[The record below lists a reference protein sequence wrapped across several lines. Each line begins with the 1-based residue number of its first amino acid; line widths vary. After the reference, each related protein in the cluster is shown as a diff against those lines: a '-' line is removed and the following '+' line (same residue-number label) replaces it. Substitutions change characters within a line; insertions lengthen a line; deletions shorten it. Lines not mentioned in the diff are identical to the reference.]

1 MSGMTCGKSA
11 LASAT
16 VKVLGGTSGA
26 KGGAAA
32 ARFLGVRV
40 LEFKPAAHEAVV
52 VVDRHAVEVQMALRV
67 DENLDP
73 LLLKDLIVLFRRCL
87 INRQDV
93 RHPRAAAALDPHAQ
107 SHIRL

>member
-1 MSGMTCGKSA
+1 MDRWRPWSCSTSGMTCGKRA

-16 VKVLGGTSGA
+16 VKVLGGTSSVER
-26 KGGAAA
+26 GAAA
-32 ARFLGVRV
+32 AGAFGVGV
-40 LEFKPAAHEAVV
+40 DKLKPAADEAVL

-73 LLLKDLIVLFRRCL
+73 LLLKDLIVLLRGRL

-93 RHPRAAAALDPHAQ
+93 RHP
-107 SHIRL
+107 